1 MAWFRIMAP
10 KTPKGITITSKVS
23 KVRIKAERVARG
35 RNFLVFDELDRE
47 PRRKSEPREWV

>member
-23 KVRIKAERVARG
+23 RVRIKAERVAHG
-35 RNFLVFDELDRE
+35 RSFF
-47 PRRKSEPREWV
+47 SF

>member
-23 KVRIKAERVARG
+23 KVRIKAERVAHG
-35 RNFLVFDELDRE
+35 RNLFSF
-47 PRRKSEPREWV
+47 